1 MPVNNNCTITQKL
14 TSPPNSDS
22 YVELGD
28 MLAEWKNPETGA
40 DSNSFSL
47 YDPTA
52 VSKKKKEK
60 KKLELQQNI

>member
-1 MPVNNNCTITQKL
+1 
-14 TSPPNSDS
+14 
-22 YVELGD
+22 

-52 VSKKKKEK
+52 VSKKKKK
-60 KKLELQQNI
+60 KKARTTKKYITSIYLRFHNR